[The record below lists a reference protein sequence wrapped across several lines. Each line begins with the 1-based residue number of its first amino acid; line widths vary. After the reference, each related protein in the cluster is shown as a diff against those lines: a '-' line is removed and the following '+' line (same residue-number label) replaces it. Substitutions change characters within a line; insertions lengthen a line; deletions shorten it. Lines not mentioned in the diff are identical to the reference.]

1 MRTIDQQSYGEPGV
15 LRITEAERPEPRVTE
30 VLVRVRAAG
39 VNPVDAYTR
48 SGAFP
53 LLGEPPFVLGW
64 DVSGVVEQVAPG
76 VNRFAVGDEVYG
88 MPHFP
93 RPAGGYAEYVTA
105 PARQLARKPKGL
117 DHAQAAALPMA
128 GLTAWQALVDAAGLQ
143 AGQRVL
149 VHGGAGGVGHL
160 AVQIARAR
168 GAEVFATASAAKL
181 DFLRELGADHP
192 IDYTAADFTTGLR
205 GLDVVFDT
213 VGNGNGLRSLPV
225 LRDGGVLATI
235 TEHFDPE
242 LAARTAAA
250 GRRYAGVVVEPD
262 HVGLEAL
269 TELVEAGLLRP
280 HVEHVLPLEDAAT
293 AHALVETRRTRGKIV
308 LTL

>member
-39 VNPVDAYTR
+39 VNPVDTYTR

-168 GAEVFATASAAKL
+168 GAEVFATASAAKH
-181 DFLRELGADHP
+181 DFLRELGADHT
-192 IDYTAADFTTGLR
+192 IDYTEADFTAGLR

-225 LRDGGVLATI
+225 LRDGGALVTI

-242 LAARTAAA
+242 LAALTAAA

-269 TELVEAGLLRP
+269 TELVETGLLRP
-280 HVEHVLPLEDAAT
+280 YVEHVLPLEEAAT